1 MEVPSMHQSW
11 RYDLADAS
19 HRARPSGL
27 TELSNCLWRD
37 RSIPILIG
45 LLWRKFV
52 DRLLT
57 YDERRSDQKII
68 EQRQGIANSPT

>member
-1 MEVPSMHQSW
+1 MHQSW
-11 RYDLADAS
+11 RYDLGDAS

-27 TELSNCLWRD
+27 TELSNCLRRD

-52 DRLLT
+52 DRLLHT
-57 YDERRSDQKII
+57 MSGDLTRKLS
-68 EQRQGIANSPT
+68 NSGKVSLIRPLD